1 MVIARAACIP
11 LLRASGSQDPCA
23 GHSMPEQGTVLLPL
37 LADQG
42 CQVTALIGRDD
53 ADSPR
58 LSRRYGPHSTE
69 QDVAGRP
76 RATADGERRRSARSL
91 PGRRVRQPPGAG
103 GVDAEL
109 DRKTQACWSTSV
121 LPCPM
126 CCSPAEPSDNLP
138 PRDVTMHRYSYGG
151 FGGGHKFA
159 PASGHSDTPGEG
171 GDDDAARRR
180 AKTAANNALTPG
192 EQALPEPGWDF
203 HVPPAC

>member
-1 MVIARAACIP
+1 
-11 LLRASGSQDPCA
+11 
-23 GHSMPEQGTVLLPL
+23 MPEPGPVLLPL

-53 ADSPR
+53 ADGPWM
-58 LSRRYGPHSTE
+58 SRRNGRDGCA
-69 QDVAGRP
+69 QDVGGRP
-76 RATADGERRRSARSL
+76 RAAADGERRRFARSL

-138 PRDVTMHRYSYGG
+138 PRG
-151 FGGGHKFA
+151 
-159 PASGHSDTPGEG
+159 
-171 GDDDAARRR
+171 
-180 AKTAANNALTPG
+180 
-192 EQALPEPGWDF
+192 
-203 HVPPAC
+203 

>member
-1 MVIARAACIP
+1 
-11 LLRASGSQDPCA
+11 
-23 GHSMPEQGTVLLPL
+23 LLPL

-76 RATADGERRRSARSL
+76 RATADGERRRFARSL

-138 PRDVTMHRYSYGG
+138 PRGDN
-151 FGGGHKFA
+151 A
-159 PASGHSDTPGEG
+159 PILLRRVRGRTQISTASGHSDTPGEG
-171 GDDDAARRR
+171 GDDDATRRR